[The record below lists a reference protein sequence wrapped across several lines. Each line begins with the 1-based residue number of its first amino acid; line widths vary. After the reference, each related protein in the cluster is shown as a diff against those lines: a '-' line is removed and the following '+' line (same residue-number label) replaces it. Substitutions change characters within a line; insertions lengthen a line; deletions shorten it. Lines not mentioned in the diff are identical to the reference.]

1 MAAGHPFPQREGT
14 RLARSPQPGWSPVRS
29 KRTGDA
35 KGCVQPFATLCNLP
49 SSSLSLSPPFP
60 APRNGDETKRRI
72 DVQLQTLDLELFPRG
87 DRPAFTYK
95 SATCKAAVIWRER
108 ERERERERAGFRWI
122 GVDERPMSGYGH
134 NLFNDC
140 YDCYDAIDPET
151 KRRVPLDCVTRREER
166 SLD

>member
-108 ERERERERAGFRWI
+108 EREREREQVSVGSALMNGRCRATATIYSMTATTATMRSI
-122 GVDERPMSGYGH
+122 PKR
-134 NLFNDC
+134 ND
-140 YDCYDAIDPET
+140 AS
-151 KRRVPLDCVTRREER
+151 R
-166 SLD
+166 SIA